1 MSTAEALAF
10 EDDPSIDVEA
20 VRRGGLAMFVQ
31 LAWHIVESSPLVWG
45 WHLEEVCKHLEAV
58 SRGECKRLIINIPPG
73 MSKSLITSVFWPA
86 WDWLQKPQRKWMFS
100 TFDADLARRDSLRCR
115 ELLTS
120 DWFTARWGDKVRV
133 YDGEEK
139 QRTMGVYYTT
149 AQGMRFSTSV
159 GGKATG
165 WHSHIQVVDD
175 PTKPQDVKDGGDK
188 AREALLRTWAW
199 WTGTMSSRK
208 ADPQDFARV
217 IIMQRLHEDD
227 LAGQCAASG
236 EWTLLCL
243 PMRFEKARACVTPW
257 GGDRR
262 TEEGELLNPARF
274 DEQSVAETEREMGSQ
289 VAAAQLQQ
297 RPAPAKGLIF
307 ERSWLAKEWTALPA
321 HGRWIMSW
329 DCAFKDLA
337 TSDYV
342 VGQVWCQKGA
352 EMYLVHQV
360 RAHMTFSETCQA
372 IRDMVVDY
380 KQVGAILVENKA
392 NGTAIIDAL
401 TKEISGIIGI
411 EPDGGKVARAYAAQP
426 MFEAG
431 NVFVPTLAS
440 APWIAAWREEM
451 ATFPMGRYDDVV
463 DSSTQAVNYFHNNP
477 DGSVEDI
484 KGGSL
489 PSRYTRRAG
498 L

>member
-1 MSTAEALAF
+1 MIGAAEALAF
-10 EDDPSIDVEA
+10 ADSPAIDVEA
-20 VRRGGLAMFVQ
+20 VRRGGLAKFVQ
-31 LAWHIVESSPLVWG
+31 LGWHVVESSPLVWG
-45 WHLEEVCKHLEAV
+45 WHLDEICNHLEAV
-58 SRGECKRLIINIPPG
+58 SRGELKRLVINVPPG

-86 WDWLQKPQRKWMFS
+86 WDWITKPQRKWMFS

-120 DWFTARWGDKVRV
+120 DWFLPRWSDRVRV

-149 AQGMRFSTSV
+149 AQGLRFSTSV

-188 AREALLRTWAW
+188 AREALARTWAW

-217 IIMQRLHEDD
+217 IIMQRLHEED
-227 LAGQCAASG
+227 LAGQCIASG
-236 EWTLLCL
+236 DWTVLCL
-243 PMRFEKARACVTPW
+243 PMRFEAARACVTEW

-274 DEQSVAETEREMGSQ
+274 DESAVAETEREMGSQ

-297 RPAPAKGLIF
+297 RPSPAKGLIF
-307 ERSWLAKEWTALPA
+307 ERSWLSKEWGELPS
-321 HGRWIMSW
+321 HPRLIQSW

-342 VGQVWCQKGA
+342 VGQVWANLGS
-352 EMYLVHQV
+352 EYFLVHQV
-360 RAHMTFSETCQA
+360 RARMTFSETCQA
-372 IRDMVVDY
+372 IRDMTKMY
-380 KQVGAILVENKA
+380 PKTSAKLVEDKA
-392 NGTAIIDAL
+392 NGTAVVDAL
-401 TKEISGIIGI
+401 LKEIPGMLPV
-411 EPDGGKVARAYAAQP
+411 EPCGGKVARANAVSP
-426 MFEAG
+426 LFEAG
-431 NVFVPTLAS
+431 NVYVPSLRD
-440 APWIAAWREEM
+440 APWVAGWREEM
-451 ATFPMGRYDDVV
+451 ATFPMGRYDDAV
-463 DSSTQAVNYFHNNP
+463 DATTQAVNYLHATPAGKP
-477 DGSVEDI
+477 DDI
-484 KGGSL
+484 TSESHTRY
-489 PSRYTRRAG
+489 SRRDAF
-498 L
+498 